1 MQHKKLDD
9 LVIEGTIQ
17 RYWLKKRPPIYKR
30 GLGSYAKEGVAKVFY
45 DKDSWS
51 IVGWTSK

>member
-45 DKDSWS
+45 DKNS
-51 IVGWTSK
+51 